1 MHKNALAVSIEAVP
15 VHKTIVVLCSH
26 LCYLLW
32 QTGNLKFAI
41 LRALFDG
48 LQIFFE
54 IPLSRNVSM
63 SFEIT
68 IMSLNF
74 VPRGLVGALPLK
86 NFLAT
91 DKFIVIKHERLII
104 SSIVCDET
112 VIG

>member
-1 MHKNALAVSIEAVP
+1 
-15 VHKTIVVLCSH
+15 
-26 LCYLLW
+26 
-32 QTGNLKFAI
+32 
-41 LRALFDG
+41 
-48 LQIFFE
+48 
-54 IPLSRNVSM
+54 M